1 MAVILV
7 FSFVFMFSGCK
18 GRIDRNDAKTRI
30 NSFFD
35 TVEEENYELAPTYLH
50 PDLKVDLANFFKNL
64 KEQENIDFASGVE
77 IVKYTGFTYSYYQST
92 VSGSSYGL
100 DLLVSVGGTKIS
112 MNIETVKNSS
122 GYGIYS
128 FKTDI

>member
-35 TVEEENYELAPTYLH
+35 TVEEENYELAATYLH
-50 PDLKVDLANFFKNL
+50 PDLKVDLANFLKTLKNRKILISLPEL
-64 KEQENIDFASGVE
+64 K
-77 IVKYTGFTYSYYQST
+77 
-92 VSGSSYGL
+92 L
-100 DLLVSVGGTKIS
+100 
-112 MNIETVKNSS
+112 
-122 GYGIYS
+122 
-128 FKTDI
+128 